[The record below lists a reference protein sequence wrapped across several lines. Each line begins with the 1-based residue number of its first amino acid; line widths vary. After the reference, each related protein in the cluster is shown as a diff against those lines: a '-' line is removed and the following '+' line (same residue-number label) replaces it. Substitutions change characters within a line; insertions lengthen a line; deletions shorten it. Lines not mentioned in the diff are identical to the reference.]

1 MIMLGVKMLR
11 VTMRNTPRRYHEM
24 KFSAEA
30 THSRLTRSR
39 ETEQQVK
46 SPNFN
51 KEFKG
56 MKAKFP
62 CLERLFVKIYQNAY

>member
-1 MIMLGVKMLR
+1 
-11 VTMRNTPRRYHEM
+11 M